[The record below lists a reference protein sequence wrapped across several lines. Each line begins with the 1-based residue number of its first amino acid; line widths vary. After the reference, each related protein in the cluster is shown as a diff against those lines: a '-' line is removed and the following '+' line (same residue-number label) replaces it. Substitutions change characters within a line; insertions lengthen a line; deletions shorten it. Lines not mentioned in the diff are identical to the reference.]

1 MSEELKFNI
10 DDIKFTEEDDG
21 ILVEVDETTDT
32 YKVLV
37 ALGKQINAD
46 SSDDE
51 AFEAG
56 INKLIEEFNSDD
68 TI

>member
-1 MSEELKFNI
+1 MSEDLKFNI
-10 DDIKFTEEDDG
+10 DDIKFTQEDDG

-37 ALGKQINAD
+37 ALGKKINAE
-46 SSDDE
+46 SPEEE

-56 INKLIEEFNSDD
+56 ISRLIEEFNKEDA
-68 TI
+68 

>member
-1 MSEELKFNI
+1 MSEDLKFNI
-10 DDIKFTEEDDG
+10 DDIKFTQEDDG

-37 ALGKQINAD
+37 ALGKKINAD
-46 SSDDE
+46 SSEDE

-56 INKLIEEFNSDD
+56 INRLIEEFNKEDE
-68 TI
+68 